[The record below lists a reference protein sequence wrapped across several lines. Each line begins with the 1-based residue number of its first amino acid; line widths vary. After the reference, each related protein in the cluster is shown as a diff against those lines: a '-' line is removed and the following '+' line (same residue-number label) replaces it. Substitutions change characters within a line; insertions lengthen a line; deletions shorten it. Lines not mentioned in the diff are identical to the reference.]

1 MWPQSLITE
10 PKKMEIF
17 LEKLHLVFWYNR
29 RIQTTF
35 RYLSKTWNLLFC
47 TVYSLE
53 KESRDSVCTL
63 VCYKESKF
71 THLISVVSPKFFAIM
86 FRGKQFDVGEKT
98 TIMTLFT
105 EGVAPMPNTN
115 QNCVL
120 ISPKVVHRRFQ
131 VPPPK
136 SNEKPVFCIS

>member
-1 MWPQSLITE
+1 M
-10 PKKMEIF
+10 
-17 LEKLHLVFWYNR
+17 
-29 RIQTTF
+29 
-35 RYLSKTWNLLFC
+35 
-47 TVYSLE
+47 
-53 KESRDSVCTL
+53 CTL

-86 FRGKQFDVGEKT
+86 PRGKQFDVGEKT
-98 TIMTLFT
+98 TMMTLFT

-120 ISPKVVHRRFQ
+120 ISPKVVRRRFQ

>member
-1 MWPQSLITE
+1 MTS
-10 PKKMEIF
+10 KSD
-17 LEKLHLVFWYNR
+17 NR
-29 RIQTTF
+29 AQKNGKFFGKTSSGFFGIIEEYR
-35 RYLSKTWNLLFC
+35 RLSDLPKTWNLLFC

-71 THLISVVSPKFFAIM
+71 THLISVVSSKFFAIM

-105 EGVAPMPNTN
+105 EGMAPMPNRN